1 VSADNISAGELYS
14 LLVILG
20 TLAAV
25 LGACWR
31 WRP

>member
-1 VSADNISAGELYS
+1 MSAGNISAGEVYS

-20 TLAAV
+20 TLGAV

-31 WRP
+31 WR